1 MWVACMPKIFTVGFK
16 PGKEGGGGGGVLD
29 QCLGIGVPLRYVKMR

>member
-1 MWVACMPKIFTVGFK
+1 MGCMYAKDLHCGFQTW
-16 PGKEGGGGGGVLD
+16 ERGGGGGVFD